1 MTDEDRGPLTD
12 EDRLVQ
18 GAEDGGSTA
27 YRRNYLAGGIA
38 DVGSAHALV
47 VGSAHALVERE
58 DDVLALLRFAFRKIG
73 EEIR

>member
-12 EDRLVQ
+12 EDREVVAAIR
-18 GAEDGGSTA
+18 GAAAVLCALNEI
-27 YRRNYLAGGIA
+27 GGIT

-58 DDVLALLRFAFRKIG
+58 DDVLALLRFAFRKLG